1 MRNRNYLAAAV
12 AHGQRRKVQGI
23 DPKKYALSIWKLF
36 IAADMAE
43 TAAMEIEELLRPA
56 ERFVHDDKRR
66 IQAIKA
72 NANKFVYDVDKT
84 CTPEFAEQFADISN
98 ACHTLLNS
106 YMTNQLAKMH
116 DIWAERKEQ

>member
-1 MRNRNYLAAAV
+1 MSKINYLAAAI
-12 AHGQRRKVQGI
+12 AHGQRKKLQGI

-84 CTPEFAEQFADISN
+84 CTPEFCENFADISD

-116 DIWAERKEQ
+116 DIWSERKEP

>member
-1 MRNRNYLAAAV
+1 MSKINYLAAAI
-12 AHGQRRKVQGI
+12 AHGQRKKLQGI